1 MGAEIFSSAGTETLA
16 WAEATAA
23 LLGHSYVDSGHL
35 LAGIAHDPAAGAL
48 LEREGVCGDA
58 IVSVLLAVWG
68 QGQPGIGGQQG
79 LSDEARRCIAVSAS
93 ELRRLGGKKIEP
105 VPTTLA
111 NT

>member
-1 MGAEIFSSAGTETLA
+1 MGGR
-16 WAEATAA
+16 ATAA

-68 QGQPGIGGQQG
+68 RDSP
-79 LSDEARRCIAVSAS
+79 ASAGS
-93 ELRRLGGKKIEP
+93 RG
-105 VPTTLA
+105 
-111 NT
+111 